1 MQMKLIDVSYH
12 NGNINFAKV
21 KEDGVEGVIIRA
33 GYGFKTI
40 DKCFYNNINN
50 AIANGLHIGIYWF
63 GYASTVQQAQQ
74 EAKYLVSLLKDY
86 KGQIDLPIYYDW
98 EYDSYNYVKEHYGI
112 KATKELIS
120 NMTRAFCEV
129 LESNGYFSGFYANI
143 DYLTKFYTSDV
154 KERFTLWVAQWSSKC
169 TYTGN
174 YAIWQYTDSGTVN
187 GVSGKVD
194 RNNLYR
200 DLPSIIKNGG
210 YNGYGKVTIDTS
222 KFIYDVNQDGVIDE
236 KDLQALEEY
245 LRKQG
250 IID

>member
-21 KEDGVEGVIIRA
+21 KETGVEGVIIRA

-40 DKCFYNNINN
+40 DKCFYNNITN

-98 EYDSYNYVKEHYGI
+98 EYDSYDYVKEHYRV
-112 KATKELIS
+112 KATKELVS

-129 LESNGYFSGFYANI
+129 LENNGYFSGFYANI
-143 DYLTKFYTSDV
+143 DYLNNFYTNSV
-154 KERFTLWVAQWSSKC
+154 KERFTTWVAQWGSKC
-169 TYTGN
+169 TYQGN
-174 YAIWQYTDSGTVN
+174 YAIWQYTDKDKIN
-187 GVSGKVD
+187 GITGNVD
-194 RNNLYR
+194 SNYLYS
-200 DLPSIIKNGG
+200 DLPTIIKNGG

-236 KDLQALEEY
+236 KDLKALEDY

-250 IID
+250 VID